1 MVRSSAIGIAN
12 HTPVTFKTLGN
23 VKRKT
28 MINPNV
34 RRKDIVADA
43 FPFDSAVN
51 KAEAKIL
58 HPENRK
64 PNEKIENP
72 IVVISKTFS
81 LFSANIL
88 AMLSP
93 AKKENRNTKTDTII
107 VKPKQIR
114 TTFLSCFTFSLP

>member
-1 MVRSSAIGIAN
+1 MISSAIGIAN
-12 HTPVTFKTLGN
+12 HTPVTFKILGN
-23 VKRKT
+23 IKRKT

-34 RRKDIVADA
+34 RRKDIVVDIFA
-43 FPFDSAVN
+43 FNSAVN

-81 LFSANIL
+81 LFPANIL
-88 AMLSP
+88 AIFSP
-93 AKKENRNTKTDTII
+93 AKNENKNTII
-107 VKPKQIR
+107 ETAVIKARQIR
-114 TTFLSCFTFSLP
+114 TTFFSYFTFSLP